1 MSIKLC
7 QDSDM
12 AMNPWITH
20 QASDARIDDL
30 RRAANLDRLARDA
43 ECSELRLPGQPL
55 PARLAG
61 ELLLRAGRSLAGEA
75 RARQLLSA
83 PRG

>member
-1 MSIKLC
+1 
-7 QDSDM
+7 
-12 AMNPWITH
+12 MNPWIAH
-20 QASDARIDDL
+20 QLASARIDDL
-30 RRAANLDRLARDA
+30 RRAASLDRLAREA
-43 ECSELRLPGQPL
+43 ECSERQLLGRPL

-75 RARQLLSA
+75 GARQFLSG